1 MSNHQS
7 EDLRLLLE
15 QAASNLIK
23 TRVLSKGGKQPSP
36 EAVEMFAK
44 MLVAKGIRE
53 GKLNPLP
60 DEAQSN

>member
-1 MSNHQS
+1 MNDQPS
-7 EDLRLLLE
+7 EDLKPLLE

-23 TRVLSKGGKQPSP
+23 TQVLSKGGKQPSQ

-44 MLVAKGIRE
+44 MLVVKGIRE

-60 DEAQSN
+60 NDVQSK

>member
-1 MSNHQS
+1 M
-7 EDLRLLLE
+7 E

-36 EAVEMFAK
+36 EALEMFAK

-60 DEAQSN
+60 DEAQSK